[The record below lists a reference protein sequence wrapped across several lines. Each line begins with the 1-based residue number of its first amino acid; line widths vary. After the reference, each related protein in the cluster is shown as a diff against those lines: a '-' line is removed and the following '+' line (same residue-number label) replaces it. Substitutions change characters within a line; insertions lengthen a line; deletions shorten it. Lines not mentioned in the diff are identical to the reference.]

1 MVFTSAYKIMDYIN
15 ELFQN
20 KRAEGCSL
28 GHAQWI
34 VGNRYLTGRGV
45 DMNPDEAE
53 KWFTLAW
60 DHHFPGTAATE
71 RFLLKRWWN
80 AYVKTSYS
88 NAKRLQRILGEAE
101 LTASECNAYIT
112 LNVHNDAQATWL
124 RSKVD
129 EITESFRK
137 FTRGRF
143 LGIIVTIG

>member
-1 MVFTSAYKIMDYIN
+1 MDYIN

-45 DMNPDEAE
+45 EMDLDEAE

-80 AYVKTSYS
+80 AFVKASYS
-88 NAKRLQRILGEAE
+88 NAKRLQRVLGEAE
-101 LTASECNAYIT
+101 LTASERDAYIT
-112 LNVHNDAQATWL
+112 LKAHNDAQAAWL
-124 RSKVD
+124 MTKVN
-129 EITESFRK
+129 EITESFRNY
-137 FTRGRF
+137 TSGRF
-143 LGIIVTIG
+143 FSISVKIYS